1 MNFSRFFVDRPI
13 FAAVL
18 SIIIFAVGAISIP
31 NLPISEYPEVAPPS
45 VLVRTVYPGANPKEI
60 AVMWPPQRGPILAA
74 IYITETDATLEQ
86 RNAAIADIG
95 RALAAAVAR

>member
-1 MNFSRFFVDRPI
+1 MKGDQVADALLRAGIPDDWTIGDKTGAGGHGSR
-13 FAAVL
+13 
-18 SIIIFAVGAISIP
+18 AI
-31 NLPISEYPEVAPPS
+31 
-45 VLVRTVYPGANPKEI
+45 I

-74 IYITETDATLEQ
+74 IYITETGATLEQ